1 MSITAWN
8 PDRHCKTAGIS
19 RLGSYLLLQLCFWI
33 QIHFQ
38 VLQVPAG
45 ITRLHAQVDSLVTMT
60 MNFYCLTRNCFVF
73 LQREAT
79 DSLLS
84 FTAGTSP
91 SVYEDTTRS
100 YCTWRERER
109 ERGVTRIQRGILYP
123 PALEI
128 TLFDMGR
135 YCLKWTPGIAALS
148 CTTVRSGDPSSGAI
162 SSPPASTKALLQTQG
177 FVVKLPNIP
186 VSRTLARSPISR
198 EESTH
203 WYSHSDLPHNWW
215 AALQCAVQQRV
226 FTCTDKNTG
235 WPTTPQCPILIQSQ
249 ATSQVET

>member
-109 ERGVTRIQRGILYP
+109 ERSNTHSKRHTLSTSLRNYFVWHGEILPEVNTR
-123 PALEI
+123 
-128 TLFDMGR
+128 D
-135 YCLKWTPGIAALS
+135 S
-148 CTTVRSGDPSSGAI
+148 CSV
-162 SSPPASTKALLQTQG
+162 L
-177 FVVKLPNIP
+177 
-186 VSRTLARSPISR
+186 
-198 EESTH
+198 H
-203 WYSHSDLPHNWW
+203 Y
-215 AALQCAVQQRV
+215 
-226 FTCTDKNTG
+226 
-235 WPTTPQCPILIQSQ
+235 
-249 ATSQVET
+249 SQVWGPLFWSYLFSTCKHKSVTANTRFCCQITKHTC